1 MSGEELCGDEPCH
14 DELRHDELLT
24 LRRLVE
30 IASPSG
36 HEAEAVGYLA
46 ARMAELGYTV
56 RTDFVG
62 NVIGEIGSAAH
73 GPTVMM
79 VGHIDTVPG
88 EIAVRESGGVLY
100 GRGTVDAKG
109 PLAAMVHAGARAA
122 GGGAGRFPG
131 RIVVVGA
138 VDEEGLSRGARRLA
152 VDAARPDALVIGEP
166 SGVGGVVVGYKGL
179 LSFDY
184 RVRRPAA
191 HTSTPSERAVEVACD
206 MWHALRGRL
215 ASEYADRPQFDRA
228 LPALVSLEGGIER
241 ARARVS
247 CRVPRG
253 FDPEALLAWVRGFAA
268 DTEVRVLEQLPAVRT
283 GRADPLTRAFA
294 AAVRRRVGEPRL
306 LVKLGT
312 SDMNILAPHWSL
324 PAVAYGPGDSA
335 LDHTDHEHI
344 VLDEYLLAIRVLADA
359 LPAVAAD
366 LASGGRA
373 TLPPTAAEPQPPIRP
388 ARREETDPVTS
399 DSRARVR
406 ADARAEAF
414 AERGR
419 P

>member
-1 MSGEELCGDEPCH
+1 MNGSELCR
-14 DELRHDELLT
+14 DELCRGELRT

-36 HEAEAVGYLA
+36 HEAEAVCYLA
-46 ARMAELGYTV
+46 DRMTELGYTV

-62 NVIGEIGSAAH
+62 NVIGEIGSAD

-88 EIAVRESGGVLY
+88 EIEVRESDGVLF

-109 PLAAMVHAGARAA
+109 PLAAMVHAGVRVAGRGA

-152 VDAARPDALVIGEP
+152 VDAARPDALIIGEP

-179 LSFDY
+179 LSFEY
-184 RVRRPAA
+184 RVRRPPA
-191 HTSTPSERAVEVACD
+191 HTSTPAERAVEVVCD
-206 MWHALRGRL
+206 MWHALRDRL
-215 ASEYADRPQFDRA
+215 ADEYADRPQFDRA
-228 LPALVSLEGGIER
+228 LPALVSLEGGIEQ
-241 ARARVS
+241 ARARIS

-268 DTEVRVLEQLPAVRT
+268 DAEVRVLEQLPAVRT
-283 GRADPLTRAFA
+283 GRADPLARAFA
-294 AAVRRRVGEPRL
+294 AAVRGRVGEPRL

-344 VLDEYLLAIRVLADA
+344 VLDEYLLAIQVLADA

-373 TLPPTAAEPQPPIRP
+373 NALPTGRP
-388 ARREETDPVTS
+388 ARREETDPVNPS
-399 DSRARVR
+399 PRDRVL
-406 ADARAEAF
+406 AGARAEAV
-414 AERGR
+414 AERDR